1 MQMPMAPTTN
11 HLPPNPHSSGAV
23 YTEMTCALGMHSAL
37 TGQQCIMLHCLQD
50 VELLDD
56 LDDEPDNV
64 IRTRHGRPSKK
75 AGKREGAGHLPFS
88 SCTMR
93 MLEVRIWLDARR

>member
-1 MQMPMAPTTN
+1 MQTPKAPTQ
-11 HLPPNPHSSGAV
+11 H
-23 YTEMTCALGMHSAL
+23 TCRQTLQLLGRLGLQRCPAHWDALSDLA
-37 TGQQCIMLHCLQD
+37 GQQCNVVMLSQD

-75 AGKREGAGHLPFS
+75 AGKREGTDHVPVKVPLCINCA
-88 SCTMR
+88 
-93 MLEVRIWLDARR
+93 MLAL